1 MTKQREILI
10 NLAKSHGININQAEE
25 IWNLLG
31 GKIAEVISNSNK
43 KTEGLY
49 DIEKFPVIHID
60 NFGKFIPA
68 PRQIKHANHHLKNRN
83 NEHNT

>member
-1 MTKQREILI
+1 MNRQREILVS
-10 NLAKSHGININQAEE
+10 LAKSHGININQAEE

-31 GKIAEVISNSNK
+31 GKVASVMSDPNK
-43 KTEGLY
+43 KTDGLY
-49 DIEKFPVIHID
+49 DIDKFPIIHID

-68 PRQIKHANHHLKNRN
+68 PRQIKHANFHLKNRQ